1 MMLVLIPFGKLQR
14 HTLGETDDRRLRS
27 HNEQHTPR
35 QARFQKLD
43 VVFTKEAP
51 DLRCGMQARVMLK
64 NPLMFVL
71 NILSQYASVMSTF
84 YCKTL
89 FIPAQLKM

>member
-51 DLRCGMQARVMLK
+51 DLRCGIQARVMLK

-71 NILSQYASVMSTF
+71 NICPNTRRS
-84 YCKTL
+84 CRL
-89 FIPAQLKM
+89 FTARRYLYRPS